1 MEETCTEISVIRAL
15 VALCFIFSPRA
26 FISTIVSTGFH
37 FMAAEEGYQN
47 NTSFTAVKS
56 PPLGT
61 CLVGGGQKNRCTHE
75 FVVLQKKIRESK
87 NTLNT
92 NLRAKIFSSLPN
104 CENRFETPPQNM
116 LMGGG
121 CKKIAART
129 ISSCNKITRQ
139 SKNTLNTNLRA
150 KIFSSLPK

>member
-61 CLVGGGQKNRCTHE
+61 CLVGGG
-75 FVVLQKKIRESK
+75 
-87 NTLNT
+87 
-92 NLRAKIFSSLPN
+92 
-104 CENRFETPPQNM
+104 
-116 LMGGG
+116 
-121 CKKIAART
+121 KKIAART
-129 ISSCNKITRQ
+129 N
-139 SKNTLNTNLRA
+139 
-150 KIFSSLPK
+150 SLCYKKK